1 MTTRRYTRRTPEQR
15 KQQAKQLHEN
25 LQSACNELSTPET
38 WEAYF
43 KFLSEFHDYS
53 IRNQILIFTQCPQAT
68 HVAGYRQWQEKGF
81 QVRKGEKAIKIFGR
95 FTGKTKD
102 DDSNT
107 TTEETEANEGTYVYY
122 PVLSVFDI
130 SQVDPITPEAED
142 NYKKHFPTS
151 PNTTDMAQIVANL
164 TSYLK
169 AEQWQFTL
177 NTSDDTEGWVIDE
190 DARTIAIDSDAD
202 NSHTL
207 LELFTVI
214 GENYLLAHND
224 ADAIDYKHEALV
236 AAYLV
241 GIQCEL
247 PLLPPPAEML
257 TEFDGETETMLDA
270 LIRIR
275 ECEELL
281 TTIINSPAE

>member
-1 MTTRRYTRRTPEQR
+1 MTTRRYTRRSPEQR

-151 PNTTDMAQIVANL
+151 PNTTDMAQIVTNL

-202 NSHTL
+202 NSRTL

-224 ADAIDYKHEALV
+224 ADAIDYKHEALA

-241 GIQCEL
+241 GNRCKL
-247 PLLPPPAEML
+247 PLLPPTAAPIPEV
-257 TEFDGETETMLDA
+257 DGETETMLDA